1 MIAIKKSPTHSLG
14 YLVHLE
20 LVITQHQRDGLLI
33 KSFPYYFQCGR
44 VENLKNKATVNFR
57 VSKFQD
63 IYEKIIPFFKK
74 YPILGVKALDFADW
88 CNVAEII
95 KDKKHLTEEGLE
107 KIKKITAGMNN
118 SRRGDR

>member
-1 MIAIKKSPTHSLG
+1 M
-14 YLVHLE
+14 
-20 LVITQHQRDGLLI
+20 
-33 KSFPYYFQCGR
+33 
-44 VENLKNKATVNFR
+44 ENLKNKATVNFR

-107 KIKKITAGMNN
+107 KIKKIQAGMNN